1 MIKKLAQSKI
11 KLYLC
16 IVNKKNIFLTKKRIN
31 MLIEELIENYKT
43 SKSEDFMRDL
53 MVIYQHVNEVV
64 DPIEQY
70 KTEKEIIEIFL
81 EKLRVNRIALRDLI
95 TVSKVEWGMIKDIS
109 TELSEVLLGSHD
121 QPTKIAIEEKWH
133 ELYVK
138 SSFHSKI
145 YLMSFRN
152 TISWKVAKQE
162 AVKNKLLKNKQENA
176 SLQSTTPNYVVDAIR
191 DLESKVGLS
200 PLEYAIQYER
210 IGGRLVQNLK
220 DDLNIEDEQ
229 DRRRTFYKVF
239 DVYKC
244 KLQQIEMQADK
255 EYDEM
260 HPMYC
265 ADVDF
270 ERQMTNDFLT
280 TEDMED
286 TVKKWL
292 GWLQYRM
299 DVHRSSNN
307 SFIDR
312 MQQKILT
319 WVTNKYN

>member
-1 MIKKLAQSKI
+1 
-11 KLYLC
+11 
-16 IVNKKNIFLTKKRIN
+16 
-31 MLIEELIENYKT
+31 MLIEELIERYKMSTNQDLGKDLNYMKKT
-43 SKSEDFMRDL
+43 IEGLENTSER
-53 MVIYQHVNEVV
+53 VNAEL
-64 DPIEQY
+64 Q
-70 KTEKEIIEIFL
+70 TIEIFL
-81 EKLRVNRIALRDLI
+81 Q
-95 TVSKVEWGMIKDIS
+95 KVKTNNLQLKTIIPIPKTEWVTLK
-109 TELSEVLLGSHD
+109 TLTQELNDTLLGN
-121 QPTKIAIEEKWH
+121 AEIEEK
-133 ELYVK
+133 ERVLEKYNSIYSS
-138 SSFHSKI
+138 SSFNLKVWLTHYKGVVDS
-145 YLMSFRN
+145 
-152 TISWKVAKQE
+152 KVAKQE

-265 ADVDF
+265 KDVDF

-286 TVKKWL
+286 TVRKWL
-292 GWLQYRM
+292 EWLQYRM